1 MCKRAR
7 RTPGTA
13 EREASVAH
21 LLASEAC
28 HTRLSVPDR
37 SRAVRVQ
44 RPLSMPFPGRTI
56 ERVLRDFA
64 TPSNKDV
71 KKAL

>member
-21 LLASEAC
+21 LLASEAPEGPKK
-28 HTRLSVPDR
+28 LKG
-37 SRAVRVQ
+37 SRNMQGFEGLGFKYSYRV
-44 RPLSMPFPGRTI
+44 I
-56 ERVLRDFA
+56 EFRV
-64 TPSNKDV
+64 S
-71 KKAL
+71 